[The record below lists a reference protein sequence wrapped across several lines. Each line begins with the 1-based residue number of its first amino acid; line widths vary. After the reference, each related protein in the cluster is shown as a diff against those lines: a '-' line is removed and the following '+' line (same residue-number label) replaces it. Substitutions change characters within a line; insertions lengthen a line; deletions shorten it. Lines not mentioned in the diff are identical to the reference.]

1 MSTAAPHR
9 ALIVDRDARL
19 ATTLGVTVERAG
31 YSVVCHSAFEQAR
44 GDLIAR
50 SAALLIS
57 NTRLAAFN
65 GIHLA
70 YLAKFVNPGVRIV
83 IYAHPHDQV
92 LAREAQAAGAFY
104 ERGELIPFS
113 LPALLTSGFPASD
126 RRESFAIDR
135 RIVFRGGRRVTD
147 VAPLHER
154 SVE

>member
-1 MSTAAPHR
+1 VSTAAPHR

-104 ERGELIPFS
+104 ERGELIP
-113 LPALLTSGFPASD
+113 ASD
-126 RRESFAIDR
+126 RRESIAIDR